1 MGAILVIH
9 FQIWPTFHV
18 IPPVVADMSQKGTGL
33 FRNLLMGF
41 RHSLLGF
48 RFILLGPG
56 QINDGHASSLF
67 YPSGQRPDGIEELF
81 LWPKRMGMLLQNN
94 IIISAVKDVELRFG
108 VFNVLGEESGGM
120 GQHGD
125 VAVVALFVK
134 SPFDQQGHVIVIG
147 MAVPNEQNINSF
159 FSIMQALLLAL
170 QAT

>member
-1 MGAILVIH
+1 
-9 FQIWPTFHV
+9 
-18 IPPVVADMSQKGTGL
+18 MSQKGTGL

-56 QINDGHASSLF
+56 QINDRSASGFF
-67 YPSGQRPDGIEELF
+67 YPSCKCSDGIEELF

-94 IIISAVKDVELRFG
+94 IIISAVKYVELRFG

-147 MAVPNEQNINSF
+147 MAVPNEQN
-159 FSIMQALLLAL
+159 L
-170 QAT
+170 